1 MHLVPAA
8 HAAHAAAVVVV
19 RLVAGAVVTTAVA
32 AGDLVVAGSDPPEQ
46 ASVPK
51 TVIPIMTTAKMTLAI
66 SLIETRKL

>member
-8 HAAHAAAVVVV
+8 NVVVV